1 MRGNTLGLNGLDLL
15 FEKCNNQ
22 VVEFQKTLMLSDSI
36 LIKLN
41 ELIDL
46 VENGTFSTTKEKG
59 DALEDLTKFLFSSLK
74 FFETLPNLHTSSNEI
89 DFICNLNKQGLTAL
103 KQGYLEFHTDFLIEC
118 KNYNN
123 NVNVTH
129 VGKFAALLNIQTK
142 KFGII
147 VSKKRITGANW
158 SGALGFTKKFFLKNN
173 ILIINFTLEDFKLL
187 NKHSFFE
194 IIHNKK
200 QEIINDVDLTKY
212 LQDHPAMIQ

>member
-41 ELIDL
+41 KLIDL

-89 DFICNLNKQGLTAL
+89 DFICNLNKQGLAAL
-103 KQGYLEFHTDFLIEC
+103 KQGYLEFNTDFLIEC
-118 KNYNN
+118 KNYDN

-200 QEIINDVDLTKY
+200 QEIINDVDLTKH